1 MQRLAILQGL
11 RATHYIRPHSLP
23 LRTLSTLQRPSPQYS
38 IQLRKPL
45 QLALAT
51 FQQKRNT
58 ASSVSGRPASENI
71 PHAIQNARELKFL
84 ATGFQS
90 KLPPTIAA
98 RYAEAWMHRG
108 SSKLTLTAIRDELF
122 EASELSV

>member
-1 MQRLAILQGL
+1 M
-11 RATHYIRPHSLP
+11 
-23 LRTLSTLQRPSPQYS
+23 
-38 IQLRKPL
+38 
-45 QLALAT
+45 
-51 FQQKRNT
+51 
-58 ASSVSGRPASENI
+58 SS
-71 PHAIQNARELKFL
+71 AIQNARELKFL

-90 KLPPTIAA
+90 KLPPNIAA